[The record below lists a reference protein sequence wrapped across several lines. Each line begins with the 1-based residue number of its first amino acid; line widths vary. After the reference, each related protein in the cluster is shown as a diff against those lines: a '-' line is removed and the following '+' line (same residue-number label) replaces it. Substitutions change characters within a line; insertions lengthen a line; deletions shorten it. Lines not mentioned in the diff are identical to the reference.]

1 MSKLIPEN
9 IQSQL
14 PTIEDIEATLSD
26 IKETKDFKKGNDM
39 KNKDNIPQFVNR
51 DSFMADK
58 NYVKW
63 LSDLK
68 KRFHIAQLKAAV
80 KVNTEMLKFY
90 WSLGEDICEK
100 QKQYKWGANFMK
112 RLSLDLRAEFPKAEG
127 FSVVNLYYIK
137 RWFAFYSSH
146 TNFFYQAGKKI
157 QDVENS
163 TIPMPDILLC
173 VPWRHQTVIVS
184 KCENIKTAL
193 FYLKKVLVDNMSRT
207 ELVHAIETKLYEH
220 TGKALNNFD
229 VTLPQPQNALA
240 TEIIKDPYK
249 LDFFSLPNKFSEMD
263 LENKLATNITRFLL
277 ELGKGFAYV
286 GRQMELDTPSG
297 KSYFPDMVFYHT
309 RLKCYVVVELKIV
322 DFIPEFIGKLNFYVS
337 AADELLR
344 GEGDNPSIG
353 ILLCKDKDSSV
364 VEWSL
369 RGITTPLGVASYQLQ
384 EVYER
389 TLLEIKQEA
398 SEEET
403 SESED

>member
-1 MSKLIPEN
+1 M
-9 IQSQL
+9 
-14 PTIEDIEATLSD
+14 
-26 IKETKDFKKGNDM
+26 KD
-39 KNKDNIPQFVNR
+39 VA
-51 DSFMADK
+51 S
-58 NYVKW
+58 
-63 LSDLK
+63 
-68 KRFHIAQLKAAV
+68 
-80 KVNTEMLKFY
+80 
-90 WSLGEDICEK
+90 
-100 QKQYKWGANFMK
+100 
-112 RLSLDLRAEFPKAEG
+112 
-127 FSVVNLYYIK
+127 
-137 RWFAFYSSH
+137 
-146 TNFFYQAGKKI
+146 
-157 QDVENS
+157 
-163 TIPMPDILLC
+163 PMPEILLS

-184 KCENIKTAL
+184 KCETIEEAT
-193 FYLKKVLVDNMSRT
+193 FYLKKVFTDGMSRT
-207 ELVHAIETKLYEH
+207 ELAHAIETKLYEH

-229 VTLPQPQNALA
+229 VTLPRPQNELA

-249 LDFFSLPNKFSEMD
+249 LDFFSLPSKFNEMD

-297 KSYFPDMVFYHT
+297 KSYFPDMIFYHT

-322 DFIPEFIGKLNFYVS
+322 DFMPEFIGKLNFYVS

-389 TLLEIKQEA
+389 TMIELKQEA
-398 SEEET
+398 SEK
-403 SESED
+403 SKIV

>member
-1 MSKLIPEN
+1 MAEN
-9 IQSQL
+9 
-14 PTIEDIEATLSD
+14 
-26 IKETKDFKKGNDM
+26 N
-39 KNKDNIPQFVNR
+39 NIPQFVNS

-63 LSDLK
+63 LSNLK
-68 KRFHIAQLKAAV
+68 KRLHMAQLKAAV

-90 WSLGEDICEK
+90 WGLGEDICEK

-137 RWFAFYSSH
+137 RWFVFYSLH
-146 TNFFYQAGKKI
+146 TNFFYQAGKKL

-163 TIPMPDILLC
+163 TTPMPNILLR

-184 KCENIKTAL
+184 KCENIETAL
-193 FYLKKVLVDNMSRT
+193 FYLKKVLADNMSRT
-207 ELVHAIETKLYEH
+207 ELVHAIEAKLYEH
-220 TGKALNNFD
+220 TSKALNNFD

-249 LDFFSLPNKFSEMD
+249 LDFFSLPSKFCEMD

-309 RLKCYVVVELKIV
+309 RLKCYVVIELKVV
-322 DFIPEFIGKLNFYVS
+322 DFMPEFIGKLNSYVS

-344 GEGDNPSIG
+344 GEGDNQSIG

-398 SEEET
+398 SEENA
-403 SESED
+403 SEDEK

>member
-1 MSKLIPEN
+1 
-9 IQSQL
+9 
-14 PTIEDIEATLSD
+14 
-26 IKETKDFKKGNDM
+26 
-39 KNKDNIPQFVNR
+39 
-51 DSFMADK
+51 MADK

-68 KRFHIAQLKAAV
+68 KRFRMAQLKAAV

-100 QKQYKWGANFMK
+100 QKQYKWGAK
-112 RLSLDLRAEFPKAEG
+112 VIDRLSLDMRSEFPQSEG
-127 FSVVNLYYIK
+127 FSRANLYHIK
-137 RWFAFYSSH
+137 RWFTFYSSQIE
-146 TNFFYQAGKKI
+146 FVYQAGR
-157 QDVENS
+157 QLREVDNAN
-163 TIPMPDILLC
+163 TPIPEILLY

-184 KCENIKTAL
+184 KCDTINAAL
-193 FYLKKVLVDNMSRT
+193 FYLNKVIEDNMSRT
-207 ELVHAIETKLYEH
+207 ELEHVVKAQLYEH

-229 VTLPQPQNALA
+229 VT
-240 TEIIKDPYK
+240 
-249 LDFFSLPNKFSEMD
+249 FSLPSRFSEMD

-297 KSYFPDMVFYHT
+297 KSYFPDMIFYHT

-322 DFIPEFIGKLNFYVS
+322 DFMPEFIGKLNFYVS

-398 SEEET
+398 SEEE
-403 SESED
+403 

>member
-1 MSKLIPEN
+1 MA
-9 IQSQL
+9 
-14 PTIEDIEATLSD
+14 D
-26 IKETKDFKKGNDM
+26 
-39 KNKDNIPQFVNR
+39 KNNIPQFVNS

-68 KRFHIAQLKAAV
+68 KRFRMSQLKAAV

-112 RLSLDLRAEFPKAEG
+112 RLSLDLRAEFPQAEG
-127 FSVVNLYYIK
+127 FSWSNLYKIRKWYL
-137 RWFAFYSSH
+137 FYSSQID
-146 TNFFYQAGKKI
+146 FLYQAGTKLQKV
-157 QDVENS
+157 DNA
-163 TIPMPDILLC
+163 TIPMPELLLS

-184 KCENIKTAL
+184 KCDTINAAL
-193 FYLKKVLVDNMSRT
+193 FYLNKVVEDNMSRT
-207 ELVHAIETKLYEH
+207 ELEHVVKAQLYEH
-220 TGKALNNFD
+220 IGKALNNFD

-249 LDFFSLPNKFSEMD
+249 LDFFSLPDKFSEME
-263 LENKLATNITRFLL
+263 LEDKLATNITRFLL

-322 DFIPEFIGKLNFYVS
+322 DFMPEFIGKLNFYVS

-389 TLLEIKQEA
+389 TMLEIKQEA
-398 SEEET
+398 SEG
-403 SESED
+403 

>member
-1 MSKLIPEN
+1 MAEN
-9 IQSQL
+9 S
-14 PTIEDIEATLSD
+14 
-26 IKETKDFKKGNDM
+26 
-39 KNKDNIPQFVNR
+39 NIPQFVNS

-68 KRFHIAQLKAAV
+68 KRFHAAQLKAAV

-112 RLSLDLRAEFPKAEG
+112 RLSLDLRAEFPQAEG
-127 FSVVNLYYIK
+127 FSWSNLYKIRKWYL
-137 RWFAFYSSH
+137 FYSSQID
-146 TNFFYQAGKKI
+146 FLYQAGTKLQKV
-157 QDVENS
+157 DYAN
-163 TIPMPDILLC
+163 TPMPEILLF

-184 KCENIKTAL
+184 KCDTINAAL
-193 FYLKKVLVDNMSRT
+193 FYLNKVVEDNMSRT
-207 ELVHAIETKLYEH
+207 ELEHVVKAQLYEH

-229 VTLPQPQNALA
+229 VTLPQPQNVLA

-249 LDFFSLPNKFSEMD
+249 LDFFSLPSKFSEMD

-297 KSYFPDMVFYHT
+297 KAYFPDMIFYHT

-322 DFIPEFIGKLNFYVS
+322 DFMPEFIGKLNFYVS
-337 AADELLR
+337 AADELLK

-398 SEEET
+398 AEEE
-403 SESED
+403 D

>member
-1 MSKLIPEN
+1 M
-9 IQSQL
+9 
-14 PTIEDIEATLSD
+14 
-26 IKETKDFKKGNDM
+26 KD
-39 KNKDNIPQFVNR
+39 VA
-51 DSFMADK
+51 S
-58 NYVKW
+58 
-63 LSDLK
+63 
-68 KRFHIAQLKAAV
+68 
-80 KVNTEMLKFY
+80 
-90 WSLGEDICEK
+90 
-100 QKQYKWGANFMK
+100 
-112 RLSLDLRAEFPKAEG
+112 
-127 FSVVNLYYIK
+127 
-137 RWFAFYSSH
+137 
-146 TNFFYQAGKKI
+146 
-157 QDVENS
+157 
-163 TIPMPDILLC
+163 PMPKILLS

-184 KCENIKTAL
+184 KCETIEEAS
-193 FYLKKVLVDNMSRT
+193 FYLKKVFTDGMSRT
-207 ELVHAIETKLYEH
+207 ELAHAIETRLYEH

-249 LDFFSLPNKFSEMD
+249 LDFFSLPSKFSEMD

-322 DFIPEFIGKLNFYVS
+322 DFMPEFIGKLNFYVS
-337 AADELLR
+337 AADELLK

-389 TLLEIKQEA
+389 TMLEIKQEA
-398 SEEET
+398 SEEDAF
-403 SESED
+403 ESKD

>member
-1 MSKLIPEN
+1 MPE
-9 IQSQL
+9 
-14 PTIEDIEATLSD
+14 
-26 IKETKDFKKGNDM
+26 
-39 KNKDNIPQFVNR
+39 
-51 DSFMADK
+51 
-58 NYVKW
+58 
-63 LSDLK
+63 
-68 KRFHIAQLKAAV
+68 
-80 KVNTEMLKFY
+80 
-90 WSLGEDICEK
+90 
-100 QKQYKWGANFMK
+100 
-112 RLSLDLRAEFPKAEG
+112 
-127 FSVVNLYYIK
+127 
-137 RWFAFYSSH
+137 
-146 TNFFYQAGKKI
+146 
-157 QDVENS
+157 
-163 TIPMPDILLC
+163 ILNC

-184 KCENIKTAL
+184 KCEDVGTAS
-193 FYLKKVLVDNMSRT
+193 FYLQKVLAENMSRT
-207 ELVHAIETKLYEH
+207 ELVHAIESKLYER

-240 TEIIKDPYK
+240 TEIVKDPYK
-249 LDFFSLPNKFSEMD
+249 LDFFSLPSKFSETD

-322 DFIPEFIGKLNFYVS
+322 DFMPEFIGKLNFYVS
-337 AADELLR
+337 AADELLK

-398 SEEET
+398 AEEE
-403 SESED
+403 

>member
-1 MSKLIPEN
+1 MAQKGTKRKCNDKKEN
-9 IQSQL
+9 KMLGIMA
-14 PTIEDIEATLSD
+14 E
-26 IKETKDFKKGNDM
+26 N
-39 KNKDNIPQFVNR
+39 NNIPQFVNS

-68 KRFHIAQLKAAV
+68 KRFHAAQLKAAV

-112 RLSLDLRAEFPKAEG
+112 RLSLDLRAEFPQAEG
-127 FSVVNLYYIK
+127 FSWSNLYKIRKWYL
-137 RWFAFYSSH
+137 FYSSQID
-146 TNFFYQAGKKI
+146 FLYQAGTKLQKV
-157 QDVENS
+157 DNA
-163 TIPMPDILLC
+163 TIPMPEILLF

-184 KCENIKTAL
+184 KCNTINAAL
-193 FYLKKVLVDNMSRT
+193 FYLNKVVEDNMSRT
-207 ELVHAIETKLYEH
+207 ELEHVVKAQLYEH

-229 VTLPQPQNALA
+229 VTLPQPQNLLA
-240 TEIIKDPYK
+240 AEIIKDPYK
-249 LDFFSLPNKFSEMD
+249 LDFFSLPSKFSEMD

-297 KSYFPDMVFYHT
+297 KAYFPDMIFYHT

-322 DFIPEFIGKLNFYVS
+322 DFMPEFIGKLNFYVS
-337 AADELLR
+337 AADELLK

-398 SEEET
+398 AEEE
-403 SESED
+403 D